1 MKSVLQAAWLLTVS
15 FGNLLDVVIVEMEV
29 SDKQSH
35 EFFFFAALMFLDM
48 LLFCFMAYRYKY
60 VEDQEEEKLQQD
72 KHEQFGLENSAYH
85 EDEST
90 KM

>member
-15 FGNLLDVVIVEMEV
+15 FGNLLDVVIVEMKV
-29 SDKQSH
+29 SEKQSH
-35 EFFFFAALMFLDM
+35 EFFFFAALMVLDM

-60 VEDQEEEKLQQD
+60 VEDREEKELH
-72 KHEQFGLENSAYH
+72 HEKPEQLGLENTAYH

>member
-35 EFFFFAALMFLDM
+35 EFFFFAMLMFLDM
-48 LLFCFMAYRYKY
+48 LLFCFLAYRYKY
-60 VEDQEEEKLQQD
+60 VEDKEQEELKNEQP
-72 KHEQFGLENSAYH
+72 EQFGLDNTAYN

>member
-35 EFFFFAALMFLDM
+35 EFFFFAALMFLGPT
-48 LLFCFMAYRYKY
+48 FP
-60 VEDQEEEKLQQD
+60 
-72 KHEQFGLENSAYH
+72 LEASAARV
-85 EDEST
+85 
-90 KM
+90 